1 MIPVNKPFMPPLEE
15 YSDFIT
21 EIWDRAWLTNDGPL
35 VRRLEAE
42 LADFLGISDIVL
54 VSNGTIAIQLVIR
67 AMELEGKILT
77 TPFSYV
83 ATSSSIVWEGC
94 TPQFCDIDATSMS
107 IDPDSVRAQLS
118 DDCVAILA
126 THVYGLPSHV
136 EELEDIARQ
145 HGLKVIYDAA
155 HCFGLNYRGKS
166 LLSYGDASTV
176 SFHATKTFHTIE
188 GGGII
193 TEDKAL
199 ADRLRSIRN
208 FGHSGPEKFDGV
220 GTNAKLSEV
229 HAAMGLV
236 NLGMV
241 DEILSARMRLYSVYC
256 ELLEPIKG
264 VSVPSNKEVEML
276 SYMPIILDRSLPRNH
291 VWEALKTK
299 GVESRRY
306 FYPLLSQ
313 LPYVVNP
320 TDVPCAE
327 RVSESVLCLPFYTSM
342 SMDEVHEVVSSLKQ
356 VIEAIE

>member
-15 YSDFIT
+15 YSSFIS

-42 LADFLGISDIVL
+42 LADFLGISDIIL

-67 AMELEGKILT
+67 AMGLKGKILT

-94 TPQFCDIDATSMS
+94 TPQFCDIDARTLS
-107 IDPDSVRAQLS
+107 IDPDSVRSQIT
-118 DDCVAILA
+118 DDSVAILA

-136 EELEDIARQ
+136 EELENIARQ
-145 HGLKVIYDAA
+145 RGLKIIYDAA

-176 SFHATKTFHTIE
+176 SFHATKTFHTVE

-193 TEDKAL
+193 TEDKTL
-199 ADRLRSIRN
+199 VDRIRSIRN
-208 FGHSGPEKFDGV
+208 FGHNGPEKFDGI

-236 NLGMV
+236 NLGIV
-241 DEILSARMRLYSVYC
+241 DEILNARKRLYSIYC
-256 ELLEPIKG
+256 ELLEPIKN
-264 VSVPSNKEVEML
+264 VTLPSNNEVEML
-276 SYMPIILDRSLPRNH
+276 SYMPIILDRSLPRNQ

-313 LPYVVNP
+313 LPYVDTRN
-320 TDVPCAE
+320 DLPCAE
-327 RVSESVLCLPFYTSM
+327 RISESILCLPFYTSM
-342 SMDEVHEVVSSLKQ
+342 KMHEVQEVISSLKQ
-356 VIEAIE
+356 VIDAIE